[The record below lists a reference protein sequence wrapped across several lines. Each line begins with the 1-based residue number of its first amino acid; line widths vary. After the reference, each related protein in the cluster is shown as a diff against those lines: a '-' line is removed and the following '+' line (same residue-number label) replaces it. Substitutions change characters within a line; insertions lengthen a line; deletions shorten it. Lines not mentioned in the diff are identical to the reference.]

1 MTVTRFSVSDKLMML
16 CVQPGIMWVDLGI
29 QCVAYMGFNF
39 CEDRFFIG
47 RSEVEQFRLQTE
59 SRKRD
64 LQRQGKYCGDGRIG
78 HGYATRNK
86 PILKISDKISRFR
99 DTANHKYS
107 RYIVQTAVKYGC
119 GTIQMEDLKEIR
131 NGTENKF
138 LKDWTYFDLRTKIKY
153 KAEEYGI
160 ELKLV
165 NPQYT
170 SQRCS
175 QCGYIDKQNRPKEEK
190 GQAFFQCVKCGFS
203 VNADYNASV
212 NLATKDID
220 KIIQK
225 ELRAKSKQTQEP

>member
-1 MTVTRFSVSDKLMML
+1 
-16 CVQPGIMWVDLGI
+16 
-29 QCVAYMGFNF
+29 
-39 CEDRFFIG
+39 
-47 RSEVEQFRLQTE
+47 
-59 SRKRD
+59 
-64 LQRQGKYCGDGRIG
+64 
-78 HGYATRNK
+78 
-86 PILKISDKISRFR
+86 
-99 DTANHKYS
+99 
-107 RYIVQTAVKYGC
+107 
-119 GTIQMEDLKEIR
+119 MEDLKEIR

-190 GQAFFQCVKCGFS
+190 GQAFFQCMKCGFS